1 MRTLLVL
8 LLAGAPAP
16 PPSAPLGRVQST
28 SLARVQSGAT
38 SQEARLA
45 EAKKLLWENEELS
58 CRKGAGIC
66 VELDSPES
74 VELLLEVLRTEADRG
89 LAAAHY
95 RDVVWG
101 ALLEIQDLYARR
113 VVEKELKE
121 NKKSAW
127 VRQWC
132 AEVLGLYGSADYGL
146 SLDAALK
153 DKDDAVRAAAARA
166 LGRIRY
172 PHAQKGLEKQ
182 ARAKDPILRANVIE
196 ALALCDPEA
205 NRGAYLKGLQDKDG
219 GVRCALLGAAPAAY
233 PEEVE
238 ALSAAALE
246 DEDWRPRMQ
255 AVDNLAEVRTKTA
268 VDALLGAL
276 EDGRPAVGARAIQS
290 LQLLTHQ
297 KHTRPD
303 QWVRWW
309 TDNRDTF
316 EFPEGR
322 TDLVKGDANDTVSVF
337 NGIRLES
344 DHVAFLMDKSQAMNE
359 RLKSRQMTKDEAAHQ
374 ELTQVLEGLEGRL
387 TFNVFC
393 YSMQVRPF
401 EEEAVALTKP
411 SSKKALAF
419 HEKAP
424 ISGRKDIW
432 AVLTAVLDDP
442 QLDTAYLLS
451 SGEPDVGTYVHWNRV
466 TYQLKELNRF
476 HKVVF
481 HSIAYSDNQWY
492 RDQLEKIAEATGGEF
507 EWFD

>member
-1 MRTLLVL
+1 MRIALALVL
-8 LLAGAPAP
+8 PCVIASAAPTTAP
-16 PPSAPLGRVQST
+16 SSATPIVRGQD
-28 SLARVQSGAT
+28 ARLE
-38 SQEARLA
+38 EAR
-45 EAKKLLWENEELS
+45 KLLWESPEAS
-58 CRKGAGIC
+58 CNKGARLC
-66 VELDSPES
+66 VQMNSPES
-74 VELLLEVLRTEADRG
+74 VALLIEVLRTTADRG

-101 ALLEIQDLYARR
+101 ALLEITDLYARR

-132 AEVLGLYGSADYGL
+132 AETLGLYGLHDYGI
-146 SLDAALK
+146 SLNAALK
-153 DKDDAVRAAAARA
+153 DKDDDVRAAAARA
-166 LGRIRY
+166 LGRIKY
-172 PHAQKGLEKQ
+172 KPAQKNLEK
-182 ARAKDPILRANVIE
+182 ASRSKHRIVRANAIE
-196 ALALCDPEA
+196 ALALIDPEL
-205 NRGAYLKGLQDKDG
+205 NKGLYLKGLKDKDG
-219 GVRCALLGAAPAAY
+219 GVRCALMATAPVAF
-233 PEEVE
+233 PEEAE
-238 ALSAAALE
+238 ALSAAAME

-255 AVDNLAEVRTKTA
+255 AVDNLSEIKTKTS
-268 VDALLGAL
+268 VDTLIAAL
-276 EDGRPAVGARAIQS
+276 EDGRPAVAARAIQN
-290 LQLLTHQ
+290 LQILTHQ
-297 KHTRPD
+297 KHTRAD
-303 QWVRWW
+303 QWTRWW
-309 TDNRDTF
+309 AANRATF

-322 TDLVKGDANDTVSVF
+322 ADLVRAGVGDTVSTF

-359 RLKSRQMTKDEAAHQ
+359 RLNSRGKSKDDAAHE
-374 ELTQVLEGLEGRL
+374 ELTQVLTDLEGRL

-393 YSMQVRPF
+393 YSMQVRPYSD
-401 EEEAVALTKP
+401 EAVKLTKP
-411 SSKKALAF
+411 TSKKALAF
-419 HEKAP
+419 HEKSP

-432 AVLTAVLDDP
+432 AVLIAVLDDP

-492 RDQLEKIAEATGGEF
+492 RDQLEKIAEATGGQF